1 MSADKEREYSELL
14 SFVSIFAT
22 HVWNIDPA
30 DPVHP
35 ANVARHIATTRGKAR
50 ALIGARQ
57 AANDAI
63 ESLQSYTQRQLAAL
77 DAKLQQAGSVTLAE
91 MRRRYSRQYKAVV
104 KRGSIRNDTEFY
116 LVKGIRDSCAEA
128 LGKDEQATLS
138 SLLLAFKQS
147 S

>member
-22 HVWNIDPA
+22 HAWNIDPA
-30 DPVHP
+30 NPVHP
-35 ANVARHIATTRGKAR
+35 SNVARHIATTRGKAQ

-63 ESLQSYTQRQLAAL
+63 ESLQSYTQQQLAAL
-77 DAKLQQAGSVTLAE
+77 DAKLHQAGSVTLAE

-104 KRGSIRNDTEFY
+104 KRGIIRNDTEFY
-116 LVKGIRDSCAEA
+116 LVKGIRDSCAES
-128 LGKDEQATLS
+128 LGQDEQATLS
-138 SLLLAFKQS
+138 SMLLAFEQS